1 MKVIG
6 IIGYK
11 GRGKTALLIEL
22 AQELASRAH
31 RVATVKH
38 SPDGIDISDKDTEKH
53 KKVVSSV
60 AAISD
65 KESVLFLP
73 GKHSLEDMLK
83 YIQAD
88 YVIVE
93 GFKQER
99 TYPKILC
106 VQDKEEIDN
115 LADGLEVAAV
125 GNVSHLA
132 IPVISDIRKLC
143 DLVEQKAFKLP
154 KLDCGACGFTT
165 CYQLAKEI
173 VQGKKDISDCPA
185 LSPEIKIRIDEKLLA
200 LNPFTSELIRNT
212 VAGLLSS
219 LKGYKPRRVEIE
231 IEGK

>member
-1 MKVIG
+1 MKAIG

-11 GRGKTALLIEL
+11 GRGKTALVIKLAKEL
-22 AQELASRAH
+22 VNRAH

-38 SPDGIDISDKDTEKH
+38 SPEGIDISDKDTVKH

-65 KESVLFLP
+65 KESALFLL

-88 YVIVE
+88 YIIVE
-93 GFKQER
+93 GFKQEK

-106 VQDKEEIDN
+106 AQDKEEIDD
-115 LADGLEVAAV
+115 LADGLEIAAV
-125 GNVSHLA
+125 GNVSDLH
-132 IPVISDIRKLC
+132 IPVIRDIKQLC

-154 KLDCGACGFTT
+154 RLDCGACGFNT
-165 CYQLAKEI
+165 CYQLAREI
-173 VQGKKDISDCPA
+173 VKGKKDISDCPA
-185 LSPEIKIRIDEKLLA
+185 LSPETKIRIDGELLA

-212 VAGLLSS
+212 IAGLLSS
-219 LKGYKPRRVEIE
+219 LKGFKPGRLEIE